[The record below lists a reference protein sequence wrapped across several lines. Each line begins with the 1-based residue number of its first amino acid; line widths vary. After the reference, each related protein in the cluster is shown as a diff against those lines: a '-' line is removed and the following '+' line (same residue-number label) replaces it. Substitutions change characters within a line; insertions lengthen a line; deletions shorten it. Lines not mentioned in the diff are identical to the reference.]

1 MCLWKK
7 NLKLDCEKKKFEQV
21 SLQKINEWCLRK
33 RNKFEQ
39 VTLQKKNQHVMFVKK
54 NKFEQV
60 LLQKKK
66 QRVMFVKTLS
76 KYWFISFRFFCL
88 KWSKESIV
96 TLCKIKF
103 RSWKKV
109 YRPLCTIINN
119 AFLVRVTKNAVC
131 LREKEKQCILY
142 LKLLVRVDAFDNVC
156 IRKGIT
162 CLNALITY
170 SLNRWGCKHKTGCL
184 IDWDVAV
191 ICVCGFVYANAKVIF
206 FML

>member
-1 MCLWKK
+1 MIVKKKSLNKYRYKKSTSDVCEKETSLNKWRYRKKINIWCLW
-7 NLKLDCEKKKFEQV
+7 
-21 SLQKINEWCLRK
+21 
-33 RNKFEQ
+33 
-39 VTLQKKNQHVMFVKK
+39 KK